1 RRHETLQAMGGA
13 TPVGSMLTSL
23 LFGFFD
29 ALSNTLQLMK
39 IPSEFVNMIP
49 YAATVIG
56 LVLYTV
62 RRTRRERIARE
73 ATGAAT
79 MAAAAER
86 KE

>member
-1 RRHETLQAMGGA
+1 
-13 TPVGSMLTSL
+13 
-23 LFGFFD
+23 
-29 ALSNTLQLMK
+29 MK